1 MDVYVVEISLEHS
14 NGSVW
19 VVFEDREEAKQKV
32 REKAELRAWEEE
44 SEVVVERDE
53 KKYIIPIEG
62 DDEQHI
68 DIYDYTL
75 R

>member
-1 MDVYVVEISLEHS
+1 
-14 NGSVW
+14 
-19 VVFEDREEAKQKV
+19 VVFEDREEAKQEV

-44 SEVVVERDE
+44 IEVVERDE

>member
-14 NGSVW
+14 NGSIW
-19 VVFEDREEAKQKV
+19 MVFEEAKQKV

>member
-14 NGSVW
+14 NGSIW
-19 VVFEDREEAKQKV
+19 VVFEDMEEAKQKV
-32 REKAELRAWEEE
+32 REKAELRPWEEE

>member
-19 VVFEDREEAKQKV
+19 VVFEDREEAKQEV

-44 SEVVVERDE
+44 IEVVERDE